1 MSELPPF
8 FTEEE
13 LMKLSLGETD
23 YTDLTANVLANLG
36 LDSET
41 ENNNEEHDIDLKLD
55 AFLDE
60 DYVS

>member
-1 MSELPPF
+1 
-8 FTEEE
+8 
-13 LMKLSLGETD
+13 MKLSLGETD
-23 YTDLTANVLANLG
+23 YTVLTVNVLANLG

-60 DYVS
+60 DHVS

>member
-13 LMKLSLGETD
+13 VMRLSLGEAD
-23 YTDLTANVLANLG
+23 HTDLTANGLADLG

-41 ENNNEEHDIDLKLD
+41 DNKDELLDNDIFKGLESNSLI
-55 AFLDE
+55 
-60 DYVS
+60 Y